1 MIRGNAVGETMFYG
15 RGAGKLPTASAV
27 VGDVV
32 DCILHRE
39 KRRAIDWEAGSGEEV
54 VPFESLELRWL
65 VRTEAAAGAV
75 AAALGPVE
83 AVPGQNGAYVTGPV
97 SKAKLDELREKGF
110 SILSAIP
117 VLD

>member
-32 DCILHRE
+32 DCILHRRSAAPSIG
-39 KRRAIDWEAGSGEEV
+39 KQAAARKLYPLKAWNCGG
-54 VPFESLELRWL
+54 L

-83 AVPGQNGAYVTGPV
+83 AVPART
-97 SKAKLDELREKGF
+97 ALM
-110 SILSAIP
+110 
-117 VLD
+117 